1 MKKNKKAE
9 TIIWVFVSVIILS
22 WILLWIIWIVWLQEN
37 NNIYF
42 EDEFKKR
49 ILEKNIE
56 NIVKNMN
63 LNQINTNQ
71 NSWYFYINNDWNN
84 ISLSQDEV
92 YKQKDFLLKNINTD
106 IREKYEIKIK
116 ALEVIEWI
124 KTISE
129 INIKRI

>member
-84 ISLSQDEV
+84 ISLSQNEIH
-92 YKQKDFLLKNINTD
+92 KQKDFLLKNINTD

>member
-63 LNQINTNQ
+63 LSQINTNQ